1 MKKARN
7 VMLGLFLSVVFVLA
21 SCATPTPEVITVV
34 VTATSQPTEA
44 AAATPDQ
51 PPAPVTLG
59 GPQSGESIK
68 WIDGSAL
75 IYIPAGNFTMGDG
88 GFDAPAHSVSLDGY
102 WIQQTKVTN
111 RMYELCVKAGA
122 CSAPTQE
129 LGGPVF
135 TNPEYASHPVVG
147 VTWDQSQ
154 AYCNWIQGNLP
165 TEAQWEKAARGAN
178 SNAYPWGNSEPTC
191 GLLNFGNCYG
201 RTSNVDTYADGKSPF
216 GLYDMAGNVFE
227 WAFDMYDANYYNQSP
242 TENPT
247 GPATGSYRVV
257 RGSSFETSEAQISS
271 AIRRYN
277 EQTDSGRDIGFRC
290 AVANPQ
296 PFAPYCQLTA
306 HVPANQVESSTSC
319 TLPEA
324 IQVNQYCQQGDGYG
338 VVQISAGATW
348 EPRGT
353 RILCEERNE
362 GGIRTL
368 VCKGPRSIES
378 TNEVVVCNPACTNQP
393 DVSSLNS
400 FCDVGYTLDPGTG
413 ACSYTPILAQPSAG
427 GCPIGYV
434 TVMRGNE
441 QSCAVG
447 PGPDNSCPIGLYFD
461 ELAGMC
467 APPNGET
474 NAPFGIDNAAL
485 ASQTYAGCAAGYS
498 YNENF
503 QCCQPAA
510 GGAALGCAPGFTFD
524 QASAACVPVKEEALG
539 GTGCVTARV
548 LTVKCSEF
556 VDNVCAPIKTEA
568 HCVANLNCRWNEGQ
582 DACVIRSIPQND
594 GVP

>member
-7 VMLGLFLSVVFVLA
+7 AILGLCFSVVFVLA
-21 SCATPTPEVITVV
+21 SCAAPTPEIVTVV
-34 VTATSQPTEA
+34 VTATSQPVEA
-44 AAATPDQ
+44 ASATPDQ
-51 PPAPVTLG
+51 PSAPVALG

-68 WIDGSAL
+68 WIDGSVL

-88 GFDAPAHSVSLDGY
+88 GFDAPAHSVSLDGF
-102 WIQQTKVTN
+102 WFQQTKVTN
-111 RMYELCVKAGA
+111 RMYELCVKAGV
-122 CSAPTQE
+122 CSAPSQE

-191 GLLNFGNCYG
+191 SLLNFGNCYG
-201 RTSNVDTYADGKSPF
+201 RTTNVDAYADGKSPF

-227 WAFDMYDANYYNQSP
+227 WAFDMYDAAYYNQSP

-247 GPATGSYRVV
+247 GPATGAYRVV
-257 RGSSFETSEAQISS
+257 RGSSFETSETQVAS

-306 HVPANQVESSTSC
+306 HVPANQVEASTSC
-319 TLPEA
+319 ELPEA
-324 IQVNQYCQQGDGYG
+324 VQVNQYCQQGDGYG
-338 VVQISAGATW
+338 VVQVSFGATW
-348 EPRGT
+348 EERGT
-353 RILCEERNE
+353 RIQCEERNE

-378 TNEVVVCNPACTNQP
+378 TNEIVVCNPACTNQP

-400 FCDVGYTLDPGTG
+400 FCDAGYTLDPATG

-427 GCPIGYV
+427 GCPTGYV
-434 TVMRGNE
+434 TVMRGSE

-447 PGPDNSCPIGLYFD
+447 PAVDGSCPIGLYFD

-474 NAPFGIDNAAL
+474 NAPFGIDNASL

-498 YNENF
+498 YNDGF
-503 QCCQPAA
+503 QCCQPPA
-510 GGAALGCAPGFTFD
+510 GGTAPGCAPGFIFD
-524 QASAACVPVKEEALG
+524 QGSAACVPVREEALS

-568 HCVANLNCRWNEGQ
+568 HCVANLNCSWNEGQ
-582 DACVIRSIPQND
+582 DACEIRSIPQNN